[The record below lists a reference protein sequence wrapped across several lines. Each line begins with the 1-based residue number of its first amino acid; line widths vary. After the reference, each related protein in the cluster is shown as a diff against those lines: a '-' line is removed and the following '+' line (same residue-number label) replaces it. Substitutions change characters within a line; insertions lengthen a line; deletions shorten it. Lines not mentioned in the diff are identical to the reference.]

1 MCNRKI
7 QIKEKYSHYEIRI
20 CHCKKWEDGCFEE
33 LLAMNQLQ
41 YIPSEKCFI
50 FSKCHLDLVL
60 YLLGHLEITYQIEEE
75 YLYFDQDKAASS
87 KPKDFDKGKWV
98 SKTKNLV
105 NVSKITTIT
114 KLSLVTIQLYL
125 KLSKKSK
132 VDATFMLMENLT
144 GLYQTKRFISSYSN
158 FKQIQLATT
167 FKTHLIPFNFS
178 S

>member
-41 YIPSEKCFI
+41 YIPGEKCFI

-105 NVSKITTIT
+105 NVSPMDEEYHNYKVEFSYNTVVLEIIKEIKGRRYFHVNGKSYWTVPNEKVHQFLFKLQANSIGYNFQNSFDTI
-114 KLSLVTIQLYL
+114 
-125 KLSKKSK
+125 
-132 VDATFMLMENLT
+132 
-144 GLYQTKRFISSYSN
+144 
-158 FKQIQLATT
+158 
-167 FKTHLIPFNFS
+167 
-178 S
+178 